1 MYGMQRPLSIVAD
14 TDMRRAMVDVNIGEI
29 LVPGDE
35 QTRHGQKK
43 RVLDGFWNTMRRAA
57 KQIPFSED
65 VVAAYFCA
73 LDPQTPTRVRG
84 ILLAALAYFVLPLD
98 ALPDF
103 LAFVGF
109 SDDMAVLAAAI
120 AAVRSHM
127 TPAHYIAARQALE
140 EPAEQ

>member
-1 MYGMQRPLSIVAD
+1 MEYATTD
-14 TDMRRAMVDVNIGEI
+14 TGQLMADVNIGEI

-43 RVLDGFWNTMRRAA
+43 RILGGFWNTMRRAA
-57 KQIPFSED
+57 KQIPFAED

-73 LDPQTPTRVRG
+73 LDPHTPSRVRG

-98 ALPDF
+98 VFPDF

-120 AAVRSHM
+120 AAVRGHM

-140 EPAEQ
+140 EPAEN